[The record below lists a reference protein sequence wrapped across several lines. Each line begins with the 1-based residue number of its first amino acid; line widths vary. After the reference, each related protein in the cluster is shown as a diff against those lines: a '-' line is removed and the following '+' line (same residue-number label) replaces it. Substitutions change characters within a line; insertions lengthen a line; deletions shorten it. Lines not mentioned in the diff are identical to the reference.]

1 MDTKA
6 SEIRPLD
13 APSSFGKL
21 FDTPVLLLVLATLFW
36 SGNFVLGRA
45 VRLDVPPVG
54 LAFWRWFGGSL
65 LLIGFAWPY
74 LKRDRAI
81 LVRHWKIIVV
91 LAILGVTTFNTLV
104 YTGLQYTTALNAL
117 LMQSSMPV
125 VIVLMSYLFFRE
137 RVTAVQAV
145 GIGLSLIGALA
156 IVAQGNVAM
165 LLGLSLNFGDVL
177 IMVAVFGYAAYS
189 SLLRRRPGLH
199 PLSFLASTFIVG
211 TLCLAPFYVWENL
224 SGRVMHFDTVT
235 ALSVLYVAI
244 FPSILSYLFFNRGVE
259 LMGANRAGLF
269 IHLMP
274 IFGSLMAMVF
284 LGERLYWFHGLGIML
299 IVSGIYLATRL
310 KR

>member
-81 LVRHWKIIVV
+81 MVRHWKIITV

-125 VIVLMSYLFFRE
+125 VIVLMSFLFF
-137 RVTAVQAV
+137 
-145 GIGLSLIGALA
+145 
-156 IVAQGNVAM
+156 
-165 LLGLSLNFGDVL
+165 
-177 IMVAVFGYAAYS
+177 
-189 SLLRRRPGLH
+189 
-199 PLSFLASTFIVG
+199 
-211 TLCLAPFYVWENL
+211 EN
-224 SGRVMHFDTVT
+224 
-235 ALSVLYVAI
+235 A
-244 FPSILSYLFFNRGVE
+244 
-259 LMGANRAGLF
+259 
-269 IHLMP
+269 
-274 IFGSLMAMVF
+274 
-284 LGERLYWFHGLGIML
+284 
-299 IVSGIYLATRL
+299 
-310 KR
+310 